1 MKVLVCGSRHWT
13 DWKLI
18 ETHLK
23 MLPPG
28 TTIISGAARGA
39 DQMAAT
45 IGAKLGLEVQE
56 SPADWA
62 KFGRAAGY
70 RRNLLMLKE
79 RPDLVIA
86 FHLDAS
92 PGTAH
97 AIENAR
103 KRGIPVEVVGK
114 Y

>member
-1 MKVLVCGSRHWT
+1 MKVWVCGSRHWT

-23 MLPPG
+23 MLLPG

-39 DQMAAT
+39 DKMAAM

-56 SPADWA
+56 FPADWA

-70 RRNLLMLKE
+70 RRNLVMLGQKPNLAE
-79 RPDLVIA
+79 LISSR
-86 FHLDAS
+86 
-92 PGTAH
+92 
-97 AIENAR
+97 
-103 KRGIPVEVVGK
+103 
-114 Y
+114 